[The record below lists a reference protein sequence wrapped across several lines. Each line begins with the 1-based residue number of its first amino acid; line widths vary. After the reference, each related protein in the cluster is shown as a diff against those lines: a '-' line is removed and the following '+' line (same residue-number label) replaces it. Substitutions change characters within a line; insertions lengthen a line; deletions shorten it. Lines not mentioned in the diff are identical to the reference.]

1 MGAVRWIGFVLAG
14 LLAVLG
20 TVLAF
25 APAAWLDV
33 ALRESTLGRV
43 RLADASGSIWA
54 GRGKLV
60 LQEGGESAALPA
72 ARVAQGMALPGEIR
86 WRIRMLPLL
95 VGMVEAEL
103 GIDGMPSPVRL
114 GGGLQEL
121 RVGAGALDLP
131 SVDLSRLGSPWNTIR
146 PSAALSM
153 RWEPLSIRQGALN
166 GRVSIEL
173 RDVTSAMTP
182 VRPLGTYR
190 IDVNGAGGDVN
201 LSLSTL
207 SGPLQ
212 LQGRGSWDRRAGVR
226 FEAQAR
232 AEGPERQRLQ
242 SLLGLIGRRE
252 GERTVIR
259 IGA

>member
-1 MGAVRWIGFVLAG
+1 
-14 LLAVLG
+14 
-20 TVLAF
+20 
-25 APAAWLDV
+25 
-33 ALRESTLGRV
+33 
-43 RLADASGSIWA
+43 
-54 GRGKLV
+54 
-60 LQEGGESAALPA
+60 
-72 ARVAQGMALPGEIR
+72 
-86 WRIRMLPLL
+86 
-95 VGMVEAEL
+95 
-103 GIDGMPSPVRL
+103 
-114 GGGLQEL
+114 
-121 RVGAGALDLP
+121 
-131 SVDLSRLGSPWNTIR
+131 
-146 PSAALSM
+146 M